1 VPLLFRSKAE
11 SDAEAISVFLP
22 SCLSGLDTK
31 LNPKQKEAVLAIS
44 APHTDICLSCLDPKL
59 NPKQKEAVLAISAP
73 LSVVLPP
80 ILIIGKIILPPH
92 LIN

>member
-1 VPLLFRSKAE
+1 M
-11 SDAEAISVFLP
+11 
-22 SCLSGLDTK
+22 
-31 LNPKQKEAVLAIS
+31 S
-44 APHTDICLSCLDPKL
+44 APHTDICLFCLDPKL

-92 LIN
+92 LMYYLVTKHIFYSVGLKTKQKFLLFNEGQFYPD